1 MKLKIIIATF
11 LVAIPF
17 ATSVALAETVEVAVT
32 VKSVDVKA
40 RAITVVY
47 ETKSGEKSIDLD
59 VSRKAEITVNGKAGM
74 LDSVKIGQKA
84 KVVYEKEL
92 QVVTKIDATGE
103 GTAPGKEVYRL
114 MLHLSEYGDGQV
126 RLEKTSNPPT
136 DDFEGTPFALSRW
149 PHTKAKKGKDGVI
162 QLVHDFSDADD
173 PQALLSQANNLS
185 IDKDMGILAFA
196 PKPRPNS
203 DQQEAA
209 VALYGKRVRLPLT
222 LIFDIVENNA
232 GRFVIQVSDPSRKF
246 GVLECSI
253 LSEKDGGDL
262 SKLSV
267 SWSELIADG
276 KKNTTDLFT
285 WNDGK
290 IDQPIERTFR
300 LPVPNA
306 RIDQVFALLMVKGYG
321 RGVTK
326 VSRLEVRG
334 RLSPMF
340 GLGMGEK
347 QGVVFAHNIIPKG
360 LAEKAGIQIGDVILA
375 INGKKPKT
383 MQEAVD
389 MLSRVSIGDEVVFS
403 VQRADETKELRVTAE

>member
-1 MKLKIIIATF
+1 MNRRTVVCVI
-11 LVAIPF
+11 
-17 ATSVALAETVEVAVT
+17 VALLLVGTIARAETVEVDVT
-32 VKSVDVKA
+32 VKSVDVKS
-40 RAITVVY
+40 RAITVTY
-47 ETKSGEKSIDLD
+47 KTESGQKSIDLD
-59 VSRKAEITVNGKAGM
+59 VSRKAEITVNGEAGT
-74 LDSVKIGQKA
+74 LDSVKPGQKA
-84 KVVYEKEL
+84 KVTYEKEL

-114 MLHLSEYGDGQV
+114 TLQLSEFGDGKF
-126 RLEKTSNPPT
+126 RIEKTPNPPS
-136 DDFEGTPFALSRW
+136 DDFQGTPFNLNRW
-149 PHTKAKKGKDGVI
+149 PKTKAKKGKDGII
-162 QLVHDFSDADD
+162 QLVHDFSNADD
-173 PQALLSQANNLS
+173 LQVLLSQENNLS
-185 IDKDMGILAFA
+185 IDKDLGILAFA

-209 VALYGKRVRLPLT
+209 VALYGKRMRLPLT
-222 LIFDIVENNA
+222 LVFDIVENNA
-232 GRFVIQVSDPSRKF
+232 GRFIIQVSDPSRKF

-253 LSEKDGGDL
+253 LSGKDGGDP
-262 SKLSV
+262 SKLIV
-267 SWSELIADG
+267 SWNESIADG

-285 WNDGK
+285 WNGGK

-306 RIDQVFALLMVKGYG
+306 KIDQVFALLMVKGYG
-321 RGVTK
+321 RGATK

-347 QGVVFAHNIIPKG
+347 NGMVFTHNIIPKG
-360 LAEKAGIQIGDVILA
+360 LVEKAGIQVGDVILA
-375 INGKKPKT
+375 INGKKPQT

-403 VQRADETKELRVTAE
+403 IQRADETKELRVVAE